1 MNALVKDRMNMVVFL
16 VERQRYGLP
25 LGMVERIIRAVE
37 VTSLPTS
44 PEMVL
49 GAIDVEGR
57 VLPVL
62 NLRRRLGLPERTIH
76 PAQQFVLAKTARR
89 AVALVIDE
97 VLDVVEAPATGIVEP
112 HQVAPGLEHLC
123 GVAQLADGL
132 VLIYDLER
140 FLSLEEE
147 RALDRALEEKE
158 AVDAR

>member
-1 MNALVKDRMNMVVFL
+1 MVVFL

-25 LGMVERIIRAVE
+25 LEIVERILRAVE
-37 VTSLPTS
+37 VTPLPQA
-44 PEMVL
+44 PEIVL

-62 NLRRRLGLPERTIH
+62 NLRRRLGLPERTIE
-76 PAQQFVLAKTARR
+76 PIQQLVLAQTARR
-89 AVALVIDE
+89 TVVLVIDE
-97 VLDVVEAPATGIVEP
+97 VVEVAEMPETGIVEP
-112 HQVAPGLEHLC
+112 AQVAPGLEHLR

-147 RALDRALEEKE
+147 CALDRALEEEE
-158 AVDAR
+158 ATDAR

>member
-1 MNALVKDRMNMVVFL
+1 MVVFL

-25 LGMVERIIRAVE
+25 LESVERIVRAVE
-37 VTSLPTS
+37 VTPLPAA
-44 PEMVL
+44 PEIVL

-62 NLRRRLGLPERTIH
+62 NLRRRLGLPERTIQ
-76 PAQQFVLAKTARR
+76 PAQQFVLAQTERR

-97 VLDVVEAPATGIVEP
+97 VLEVAEMPETGIVESA
-112 HQVAPGLEHLC
+112 QVAPGLEHLR
-123 GVAQLADGL
+123 GVVQLADGL

-147 RALDRALEEKE
+147 RALNRALEEME
-158 AVDAR
+158 ASDAG